1 MILGKRCLLQIER
14 RIKTMKNK
22 EVRFTDCN
30 ALMFYNHLSVETL
43 AEIDAPF
50 FNRGYIIEDG
60 MIVGWEEE

>member
-1 MILGKRCLLQIER
+1 
-14 RIKTMKNK
+14 MKNK
-22 EVRFTDCN
+22 EVRFADCN

-50 FNRGYIIEDG
+50 FDRGYIIEDG